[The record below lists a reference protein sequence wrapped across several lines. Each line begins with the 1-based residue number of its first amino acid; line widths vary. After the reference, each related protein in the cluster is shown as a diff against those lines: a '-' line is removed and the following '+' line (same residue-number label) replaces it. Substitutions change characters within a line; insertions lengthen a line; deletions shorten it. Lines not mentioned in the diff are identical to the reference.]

1 MALTNHNVAFPPCG
15 SKTCAILAAIFGIGR
30 TQGEW
35 VLVKS
40 YDQPTWIAW
49 LLILTFSA
57 IPPVYRSQFY
67 LFPSGVL
74 HLIHKNIHKLVFF
87 PSENHRDC
95 WRWRISSAR
104 EIWLTWFAWHALY
117 RTNPFRSERLARRS
131 LYNVR
136 DKPRRY
142 EILQR
147 KHFNSFYLFC
157 MEWADDNFP
166 LELTLNLTKVTLV
179 KILTHLQNRMN
190 QSYNNRQQ
198 NNNYISI

>member
-1 MALTNHNVAFPPCG
+1 MWEQNLRNSGCHIWHWQNSGRMSTSQVIWPTHLDRVTSNFNFLSYSTCLSFTILPFPFRCTSPNPQ
-15 SKTCAILAAIFGIGR
+15 KY
-30 TQGEW
+30 TQTG
-35 VLVKS
+35 
-40 YDQPTWIAW
+40 
-49 LLILTFSA
+49 
-57 IPPVYRSQFY
+57 
-67 LFPSGVL
+67 
-74 HLIHKNIHKLVFF
+74 FF

-198 NNNYISI
+198 NNNYILI